1 VPRNLL
7 KEKEL
12 ASRYLF
18 FLLGSSVLVISP
30 RLNFDAINVPKIT
43 FIEIGLTLIWFRFG
57 KLLKPK
63 PEINILGVLAILILI
78 YSLGTTYFDQQSFMD
93 AMVGNYGRLFG
104 IATLSI
110 LLIIYYLTVSLRA
123 SDSIFYLSKYNLL
136 TSLVLQFYLLL
147 QFFGIDAVLW
157 DNVYPSPPGT
167 LGNPNFVAA
176 YIAFSFFISLPFFGS
191 IVSAKKRFAST
202 GAFLILSV
210 INIQLSNSFQGFV
223 SLGIGLAVL
232 FLLNARKFNRIV
244 WISAVFFAGVSMFF
258 GSMGIFGYGP
268 LKSILYSYT
277 IDLRVSYWRYGFE
290 MLEGNWIFG
299 LGFDSYDDFY
309 RAFMSPESVFT
320 NSPHNFVLDLL
331 VGGGVLL
338 TIPVLLLIL
347 WGPFKCIL
355 EITRQQSS
363 IHSRKNQIILV
374 ASFTVLIT
382 QSIINPFQISLIV
395 WLFLCSGL
403 CFSASETFVKDEA
416 PKLSTKIKTRYV
428 SRIQYL
434 LPVMNILTF
443 GIVSIL
449 YFSDYSARKS
459 IETRELTRIINMSR
473 MPISAYAL
481 SGVKILHQNN
491 YVQESYSAAK
501 EIVRKNPNNV
511 EALNYLLEL
520 AESDQEKRVIEKQLN
535 KLDPFSKVKEPNG

>member
-1 VPRNLL
+1 M

-18 FLLGSSVLVISP
+18 FLLASSVLVISP

-43 FIEIGLTLIWFRFG
+43 FIEIGLTLIWFRFR

-63 PEINILGVLAILILI
+63 PEITILGVLAIFILI
-78 YSLGTTYFDQQSFMD
+78 YSLGTTYFDQQSFMN

-104 IATLSI
+104 VATLSI
-110 LLIIYYLTVSLRA
+110 LLIIYYLSVSLRA
-123 SDSIFYLSKYNLL
+123 AESIFYLSKYNLL

-147 QFFGIDAVLW
+147 QFFGIDAVSW
-157 DNVYPSPPGT
+157 NKVYVSPSGT

-191 IVSAKKRFAST
+191 ILSAKRRFASA
-202 GAFLILSV
+202 GSFLILSV
-210 INIQLSNSFQGFV
+210 INIYLSISFQGFV
-223 SLGIGLAVL
+223 SLGIGFAVL
-232 FLLNARKFNRIV
+232 FLLNARKFHRFV
-244 WISAVFFAGVSMFF
+244 WMLALGITGALTFF

-277 IDLRVSYWRYGFE
+277 IDLRVSYWKYGFE

-299 LGFDSYDDFY
+299 LGFDSYGDFY
-309 RAFMSPESVFT
+309 RAFQSPGSAFS

-355 EITRQQSS
+355 EITRQQSP
-363 IHSRKNQIILV
+363 IDSRKNQIILV
-374 ASFTVLIT
+374 ASFTVLIA

-403 CFSASETFVKDEA
+403 CFSASETFVKDEV
-416 PKLSTKIKTRYV
+416 PKLSTKIKTRYI
-428 SRIQYL
+428 SWIQYL
-434 LPVMNILTF
+434 LPIMNVLTF

-459 IETRELTRIINMSR
+459 IETRELTRIIDMSR

-481 SGVKILHQNN
+481 SGVKILIQNN
-491 YVQESYSAAK
+491 YLQEAYSAAK

-511 EALNYLLEL
+511 EALKYLLEL
-520 AESDQEKRVIEKQLN
+520 TESDQEKKVIQKQLN